1 MTDCLAGPPQRA
13 HDGKDGL
20 IAGEAGVLMVV
31 TEILRNEE
39 ANIRDRLKAAE
50 LLGKHLGLF
59 ADKSDLSGA
68 EAFADELMKARERI
82 KDAR

>member
-1 MTDCLAGPPQRA
+1 MPQRA
-13 HDGKDGL
+13 HNGADGL
-20 IAGEAGVLMVV
+20 IAGEDGVLMVV
-31 TEILRNEE
+31 TEILRNED

-59 ADKSDLSGA
+59 ADKPDLSGA

-82 KDAR
+82 KDAK